1 MLTKNIIKKWE
12 DGIYTD
18 YGVYEA
24 CDTDIEFYNF
34 LKSQGYDEHRI
45 KETMLYVS
53 GADDAYN
60 NAILEREMKVRV
72 TVNFSGLIEKE
83 VSFDITLSGFDL
95 NDIDDIDDDEA
106 IGCLL
111 DDIVQDEITERLDI
125 DFVTWERIE

>member
-1 MLTKNIIKKWE
+1 MLTKSIIKKWE

-34 LKSQGYDEHRI
+34 LRSRGYDASTI
-45 KETMLYVS
+45 KEIMFNVS

-60 NAILEREMKVRV
+60 NALSERELKVKV
-72 TVNFSGLIEKE
+72 TVNLSGLIEKE
-83 VSFDITLSGFDL
+83 VSFDVTLSGFDL